1 MLAQV
6 SARLSNSSPG
16 HIREHCTDTQRGDFL
31 ADASS
36 EKQDQILANQAAI
49 IANQAKLDEIL
60 ANQVA
65 IKSNQSKLDQILAN
79 QEKIL
84 GKLG

>member
-1 MLAQV
+1 M
-6 SARLSNSSPG
+6 S
-16 HIREHCTDTQRGDFL
+16 
-31 ADASS
+31 DASS

-49 IANQAKLDEIL
+49 IANQAKLEEIL

-79 QEKIL
+79 QEEDPGQTRLAVGLAHQASFPNTRASDAAL
-84 GKLG
+84 GSRPLVMV

>member
-1 MLAQV
+1 MK
-6 SARLSNSSPG
+6 N
-16 HIREHCTDTQRGDFL
+16 RGSFMS
-31 ADASS
+31 DASS
-36 EKQDQILANQAAI
+36 EKQDQILANQATI

-60 ANQVA
+60 ANQ
-65 IKSNQSKLDQILAN
+65 SKLDQILSN

>member
-1 MLAQV
+1 MKRRTGRRTV
-6 SARLSNSSPG
+6 VPR
-16 HIREHCTDTQRGDFL
+16 TQNRGGFMS
-31 ADASS
+31 DASS

>member
-1 MLAQV
+1 MK
-6 SARLSNSSPG
+6 
-16 HIREHCTDTQRGDFL
+16 RGSFMS
-31 ADASS
+31 DASS
-36 EKQDQILANQAAI
+36 EKQDQILANQATI

-60 ANQVA
+60 ANQ
-65 IKSNQSKLDQILAN
+65 SKLDQILSN